1 VKRSR
6 NRDATYREESDVS
19 DVHLGIVAVI
29 VNILPA
35 VERTASAAEY
45 AVATRMKVPYVEHD
59 GVKLTGD
66 LYVPK
71 GRDKAPVIIAVHGG
85 GWQAGA
91 PSTYQHWGSYLA
103 RNGYAV
109 FAISYRLSEPGA
121 NRRSMT

>member
-1 VKRSR
+1 MFQ
-6 NRDATYREESDVS
+6 TYIW
-19 DVHLGIVAVI
+19 GAIVAVI
-29 VNILPA
+29 VNTLPA

-109 FAISYRLSEPGA
+109 FAISYRLSKPA
-121 NRRSMT
+121 RRPIHRRSMT